1 MFTSRAHPYLLLT
14 LATLFWAGNW
24 VAGRALADLVPPAA
38 LTFWR
43 WAIALALLAPLV
55 GPRLWEKRA
64 LLARHWKPIVVIGL
78 LGGGLHN
85 VLQYWG
91 LHHTSATNGA
101 ILNSLTPVF
110 ILILGA
116 AFLRERL
123 SLKTAA
129 GSAIALLG
137 ALAIATQLNIEH
149 LISLQANVL
158 GDLLVVLSL
167 VMLAGYTVALRWRP
181 EGLDGLSFL
190 ACFALVAEV
199 PVGVMYAF
207 EAAPVVLNATSLLGL
222 AYVAVFPALLSYHF
236 WATGVARVGAARAGV
251 FLYLT
256 PVFGSLLAVAFLGER
271 FGLHHAVGMALIF
284 TGVTLA
290 SRKWAG

>member
-1 MFTSRAHPYLLLT
+1 MAHPYLLLS
-14 LATLFWAGNW
+14 LASLFWAGNW
-24 VAGRALADLVPPAA
+24 IAGRVLADLFPPAA

-43 WAIALALLAPLV
+43 WAIALAILAPVV
-55 GPRLWEKRA
+55 GPRLWARRE
-64 LLARHWKPIVVIGL
+64 LLARHWRPIAVIGL

-91 LHHTSATNGA
+91 LHYTSATNGA

-116 AFLRERL
+116 AFLREPFPR
-123 SLKTAA
+123 SAA
-129 GSAIALLG
+129 IGSAVALAG
-137 ALAIATQLNIEH
+137 ALVIATRFQFGDLRELKINI
-149 LISLQANVL
+149 A

-181 EGLDGLSFL
+181 QGLDGLSFL
-190 ACFALVAEV
+190 ACFAIVAEA
-199 PVGVMYAF
+199 PVGLLYAF
-207 EAAPVVLNATSLLGL
+207 EKEHVILNATSALGL
-222 AYVAVFPALLSYHF
+222 AYVAIFPALLSYHF
-236 WATGVARVGAARAGV
+236 WATGIAAIGAARGGV

-271 FGLHHAVGMALIF
+271 FGAHHAAGMALIIG
-284 TGVTLA
+284 GVTLA
-290 SRKWAG
+290 NRK